1 MERRCADVVQDF
13 SPANMADL
21 TVCTMS
27 YEVIPGK
34 YRAIS

>member
-1 MERRCADVVQDF
+1 MERRCADIVQDF

-21 TVCTMS
+21 MVCTTF

-34 YRAIS
+34 YPAIS